1 MSESPERIIGYY
13 IIASQDIDEGTTAV
27 QLTVAEQQEKLAEYA
42 KKNNKVIVAEHQ
54 EVGDRKRKRFPA
66 LEVALDQCKHVGAVL
81 VVVHLQAMVRNEHFT
96 EFLISSGREFVCL
109 DQPLV
114 NQATLPAIVENH
126 RQIRQEHSARIRRGL
141 EQTMAKLGNPNALKE
156 ITRVNKPKTE
166 NAIMF
171 ALILAPIIAFYK
183 SRGYS
188 QRKMVD
194 SLNEEGF
201 LAPEGGE
208 WVLSQLQKVL
218 ERIELNN
225 VAIEISQ
232 TLREFD
238 EKRYSGEQMVRALKA
253 MGAKAPHHAEW
264 SEQLLESIRE
274 RLESIYEIMDFNKF
288 LVDVFP
294 QMLEYQQSGLSDE
307 QIAQRLNQEGVQLPE
322 RVLWE
327 IKQDILELP
336 ADKARHWEADDVD
349 IARNVALRRKEDI
362 DLFVNNATIEKA
374 IDLVD
379 KATTVQ

>member
-1 MSESPERIIGYY
+1 MSAGLERIIGYY
-13 IIASQDIDEGTTAV
+13 LVAPQELDEGTNAI
-27 QLTVAEQQEKLAEYA
+27 QLTVSEQQERLKTFAQ
-42 KKNNKVIVAEHQ
+42 KHDKIIVAEHQ
-54 EVGDRKRKRFPA
+54 EIGDRKRKRFPA
-66 LEVALDQCKHVGAVL
+66 LDVALDQCKHVSAAL
-81 VVVHLQAMVRNEHFT
+81 VIVHLQAMVRNEHFT
-96 EFLISSGREFVCL
+96 DLLIRSGREFVCL

-126 RQIRQEHSARIRRGL
+126 RQIRQEHSLRIRRGL

-171 ALILAPIIAFYK
+171 ALILAPIIAFYR

-218 ERIELNN
+218 ERIELNA
-225 VAIEISQ
+225 VAVELSQ
-232 TLREFD
+232 TLQDFE
-238 EKRYSGEQMVRALKA
+238 EKQYTPEQMIRALKA
-253 MGAKAPHHAEW
+253 MNAKAPHHAEW
-264 SEQLLESIRE
+264 TEHLLASLRE
-274 RLESIYEIMDFNKF
+274 RLEAIYEIMDFNKF
-288 LVDVFP
+288 LVEVFP
-294 QMLEYQQSGLSDE
+294 QMLEYQHSGLSDE
-307 QIAQRLNQEGVQLPE
+307 QIAERLNDEGVQLPE

-327 IKQDILELP
+327 IKQNILELP

-362 DLFVNNATIEKA
+362 DLFVNNATLDKA

-379 KATTVQ
+379 KATT